1 MHHTPSLLQ
10 LAFPNFSWQKS
21 RNKKIIY
28 LTFDDGPVPTA
39 TPLVLSYLRQFE
51 AHATFFCVGE
61 NISRHPE
68 VFHQVLDAGHSVGN
82 HTYHHLNGWRTSTN
96 IFLKDVVKCH
106 KVLYPHLKI
115 ETKPLMRPPY
125 GRLKRKQ
132 WRTLIKEYEIVM
144 WDVLSG
150 DFSEKIDPTTC
161 LEKTIQYTQNG
172 SIVLFHDSFK
182 TAQKLKEVLPRFL
195 EHFSKLGYSFQGL

>member
-96 IFLKDVVKCH
+96 IFLKDVAKCQCDQ
-106 KVLYPHLKI
+106 
-115 ETKPLMRPPY
+115 Y
-125 GRLKRKQ
+125 GG
-132 WRTLIKEYEIVM
+132 WTDSRT
-144 WDVLSG
+144 D
-150 DFSEKIDPTTC
+150 
-161 LEKTIQYTQNG
+161 
-172 SIVLFHDSFK
+172 
-182 TAQKLKEVLPRFL
+182 
-195 EHFSKLGYSFQGL
+195 